1 MEGKIR
7 IMVLCASGMSS
18 GLVVDSII
26 EHAPEYGVEVDVHC
40 SPSLRYRELDYNGL
54 DIILIAPQVKSSTGD
69 IMEYVKGLGLDI
81 PYMNIQMREYGLVKG
96 GAILKQALEV
106 VQSPYSF
113 NEQFQILIV
122 SQLADSGPGQA
133 FGGVAAHAAQPQQ
146 QHVGPSKPGLGLRAP
161 QHLVAEK
168 GMFHNGPPC
177 CKQVENVRL

>member
-1 MEGKIR
+1 MESKIK

-26 EHAPEYGVEVDVHC
+26 EHAPAYGVEVDVHC

-69 IMEYVKGLGLDI
+69 IMEYIKGLGLDI

-106 VQSPYSF
+106 L
-113 NEQFQILIV
+113 EQN
-122 SQLADSGPGQA
+122 
-133 FGGVAAHAAQPQQ
+133 
-146 QHVGPSKPGLGLRAP
+146 K
-161 QHLVAEK
+161 K
-168 GMFHNGPPC
+168 
-177 CKQVENVRL
+177 